1 MRGGELVPTAR
12 NNDMPYEEGKTFVI
26 VIDGFFVSPDVEVL
40 KVENHDTGFLYSDHN
55 PVTIEFR
62 LK

>member
-1 MRGGELVPTAR
+1 
-12 NNDMPYEEGKTFVI
+12 MPYVEGKTFVI
-26 VIDGFFVSPDVEVL
+26 VIDGFFVSPDVEVVSV
-40 KVENHDTGFLYSDHN
+40 KNHDTGFMYSDHN